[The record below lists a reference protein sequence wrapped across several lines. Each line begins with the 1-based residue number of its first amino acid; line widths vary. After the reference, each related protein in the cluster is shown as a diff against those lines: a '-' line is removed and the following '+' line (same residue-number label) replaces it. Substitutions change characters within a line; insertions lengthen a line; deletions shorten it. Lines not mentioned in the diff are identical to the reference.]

1 MSLTRE
7 QVLHI
12 ARLARVGVTEEDVAR
27 LQEQLSEILEHFEA
41 LRALD
46 TEGVPP
52 TSHPHRAISI
62 RRSIFSRMRL
72 TRDGVAL
79 TCGTHTVAGRP
90 TSDSRA
96 VA

>member
-52 TSHPHRAISI
+52 TSHPLPLESVMRPDEIRPSLSTEDVLANAPLAQEDAFRVRAI
-62 RRSIFSRMRL
+62 L
-72 TRDGVAL
+72 DE
-79 TCGTHTVAGRP
+79 
-90 TSDSRA
+90 
-96 VA
+96 

>member
-27 LQEQLSEILEHFEA
+27 LQEELSEILEHFEA

-52 TSHPHRAISI
+52 TSHPLPLENVMRADEVRPSLSTEDVLANAPLTQEDAFRVRAI
-62 RRSIFSRMRL
+62 L
-72 TRDGVAL
+72 DE
-79 TCGTHTVAGRP
+79 
-90 TSDSRA
+90 
-96 VA
+96 

>member
-12 ARLARVGVTEEDVAR
+12 ARLARVGVTEDDVAR
-27 LQEQLSEILEHFEA
+27 LQEELSEILEHFEA

-52 TSHPHRAISI
+52 TSHPLPLESVMRADEVRPSLSTEDVLANAPLTHEDAFRVRAI
-62 RRSIFSRMRL
+62 L
-72 TRDGVAL
+72 DE
-79 TCGTHTVAGRP
+79 
-90 TSDSRA
+90 
-96 VA
+96 

>member
-27 LQEQLSEILEHFEA
+27 LQEQLSVILEHFEA

-52 TSHPHRAISI
+52 TSHPLPLESVMRADEIRPSLSTEDVLANAPLTQEDTFRVRAI
-62 RRSIFSRMRL
+62 L
-72 TRDGVAL
+72 DE
-79 TCGTHTVAGRP
+79 
-90 TSDSRA
+90 
-96 VA
+96 

>member
-52 TSHPHRAISI
+52 TSHPLPLESVMRSDEARPSLSTEDVLANAPLAHEDAFRVRAI
-62 RRSIFSRMRL
+62 L
-72 TRDGVAL
+72 DE
-79 TCGTHTVAGRP
+79 
-90 TSDSRA
+90 
-96 VA
+96 